1 MENLSWS
8 TDMVLKTCEESL
20 KDKVREGLVGVSEM
34 ESGEP
39 IALKKTL
46 EFIMDVNHAALRSL
60 TEALQNLRMNDVTG
74 ENLGTVVSYLKGG
87 LLLL

>member
-1 MENLSWS
+1 
-8 TDMVLKTCEESL
+8 MVLNICDELL